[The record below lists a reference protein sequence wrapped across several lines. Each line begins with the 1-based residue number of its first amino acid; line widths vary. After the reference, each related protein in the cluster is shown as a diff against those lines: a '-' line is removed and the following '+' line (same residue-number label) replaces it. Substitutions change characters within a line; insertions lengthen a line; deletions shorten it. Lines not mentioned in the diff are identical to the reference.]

1 MPKRFPYA
9 KGISTVCMVNE
20 VGIQRIYQF
29 LAIRVLGHEVEK
41 ILVYIKRIQQQ
52 TYKRLEIHF
61 KLVVLSFSIN
71 TCLYF

>member
-20 VGIQRIYQF
+20 VGIPRIYQF

-41 ILVYIKRIQQQ
+41 ILLYIQ
-52 TYKRLEIHF
+52 
-61 KLVVLSFSIN
+61 
-71 TCLYF
+71 